1 MQEEGNKMKNL
12 QQNEQNKKF
21 QKSLEELI
29 DATYYCKR
37 NNIHFR
43 TLDEDK
49 ICDIYYNI
57 YHNVFTNLDPGVN
70 ECIQIQDEESGNL
83 SVRDIKN
90 NPWLLKER
98 IEDIIAKLTNE
109 ADGDYSITLAN
120 RLHTWRDWKGLDMKK
135 FYNDLLSDNF
145 NNKDLKNSSR
155 YVVVSELCGY
165 VLEDFLTVYIDRLK
179 QIKNKKEFKKQFVY
193 FIAFINDVKRERDPF
208 TATFTEKSR
217 KIVDDFIDKHYK
229 ILFDIRFIKKELNG
243 HNLQIG
249 DIMYVKL
256 YNSYD
261 LKSKNYGKC
270 GFMDKLNS
278 ISHFY
283 YCLHNCRGIDRLFRF
298 NYFIESR
305 FSSEYSGDKKII
317 L

>member
-1 MQEEGNKMKNL
+1 MKKL
-12 QQNEQNKKF
+12 QQNEQNEKF

-29 DATYYCKR
+29 DATYYCKS

-43 TLDEDK
+43 TLDENK
-49 ICDIYYNI
+49 VFDIYYDVF
-57 YHNVFTNLDPGVN
+57 HNVFTNLDPGVN
-70 ECIQIQDEESGNL
+70 QCIQIQDEESGNL
-83 SVRDIKN
+83 SLRDIKN
-90 NPWLLKER
+90 NPWLLKEK
-98 IEDIIAKLTNE
+98 IEDIIAKITNE
-109 ADGDYSITLAN
+109 ANGDCSITLAN
-120 RLHTWRDWKGLDMKK
+120 RLHTWRGWKGLNMKE
-135 FYNDLLSDNF
+135 FYNDLLSENF

-155 YVVVSELCGY
+155 YVVVSELYGY
-165 VLEDFLTVYIDRLK
+165 LLEDLVTVYVDRLE
-179 QIKNKKEFKKQFVY
+179 QIKDKKEFKKQFVY
-193 FIAFINDVKRERDPF
+193 FAAFINDVKRERDLF
-208 TATFTEKSR
+208 IATFTEKSR

-243 HNLQIG
+243 YNLQIG

-283 YCLHNCRGIDRLFRF
+283 YCLQNCRGIDRLFRF

-305 FSSEYSGDKKII
+305 FSPEYSGDKKII

>member
-1 MQEEGNKMKNL
+1 MQKEGNKMKKL
-12 QQNEQNKKF
+12 QQNEQNEKF

-29 DATYYCKR
+29 DAIHFCKS

-43 TLDEDK
+43 TLDENK
-49 ICDIYYNI
+49 VCDIYYDVF
-57 YHNVFTNLDPGVN
+57 HNVFTNLDPGVN
-70 ECIQIQDEESGNL
+70 QCIQIQDEESGNL
-83 SVRDIKN
+83 SLRDIKN
-90 NPWLLKER
+90 NPWLLKEK
-98 IEDIIAKLTNE
+98 IEDIITKLTNE
-109 ADGDYSITLAN
+109 ANGDCSIILAN
-120 RLHTWRDWKGLDMKK
+120 RLHTWRGWKGLDMKE
-135 FYNDLLSDNF
+135 FYNDLLSENF

-155 YVVVSELCGY
+155 YIVVSELYGY
-165 VLEDFLTVYIDRLK
+165 LLEDLVTVYVDRLER
-179 QIKNKKEFKKQFVY
+179 IKDKKEFKKQFVY
-193 FIAFINDVKRERDPF
+193 FAAFINDVKRERNPF
-208 TATFTEKSR
+208 IATFTEKSR

-249 DIMYVKL
+249 DVMYVKL
-256 YNSYD
+256 YDSYD

-283 YCLHNCRGIDRLFRF
+283 YCLYNCRGIDRLFRF

-305 FSSEYSGDKKII
+305 FSPEYSGDKKII

>member
-1 MQEEGNKMKNL
+1 MKNL
-12 QQNEQNKKF
+12 PQNENLKR
-21 QKSLEELI
+21 SLEELI
-29 DATYYCKR
+29 DATHYCKR
-37 NNIHFR
+37 SNIYFR
-43 TLDEDK
+43 TLDENE

-57 YHNVFTNLDPGVN
+57 YHNVFTNLDPGVDQ
-70 ECIQIQDEESGNL
+70 CIQIQDERFGDL

-90 NPWLLKER
+90 NPYLLKEK
-98 IEDIIAKLTNE
+98 IENIIAQLTDEGCN
-109 ADGDYSITLAN
+109 DYCVTLAN
-120 RLHTWRDWKGLDMKK
+120 RLHTWRNWKGLDMKK
-135 FYNDLLSDNF
+135 FYNNLFSENF
-145 NNKDLKNSSR
+145 NNKDLKNSNR
-155 YVVVSELCGY
+155 YIVVSELCGY
-165 VLEDFLTVYIDRLK
+165 TLEDIITVYIDRLK
-179 QIKNKKEFKKQFVY
+179 QIKDKKEFKKQFVY

-217 KIVDDFIDKHYK
+217 KLVDEFIDQHYR
-229 ILFDIRFIKKELNG
+229 ILYNIRFIKKELNK

-249 DIMYVKL
+249 DIMYINL

>member
-1 MQEEGNKMKNL
+1 MKKL
-12 QQNEQNKKF
+12 QQNEQNEKF

-29 DATYYCKR
+29 DATYYCKS

-43 TLDEDK
+43 TLDENK
-49 ICDIYYNI
+49 VFDIYYDVF
-57 YHNVFTNLDPGVN
+57 HNVFTNLDPGVN
-70 ECIQIQDEESGNL
+70 QCIQIQDEESGNL
-83 SVRDIKN
+83 SLRDIKN
-90 NPWLLKER
+90 NPWLLKEK
-98 IEDIIAKLTNE
+98 IEDIIAKITNE
-109 ADGDYSITLAN
+109 ANGDCSIILAN
-120 RLHTWRDWKGLDMKK
+120 RLHTWRGWKCFDMKE
-135 FYNDLLSDNF
+135 FYNDLLSENF

-155 YVVVSELCGY
+155 YVVVSELYGY
-165 VLEDFLTVYIDRLK
+165 LLEDLVTVYVDRLE
-179 QIKNKKEFKKQFVY
+179 QIKDKKEFKKQFVY
-193 FIAFINDVKRERDPF
+193 FAAFINDVKRERNPF
-208 TATFTEKSR
+208 IATFTEKSR

-249 DIMYVKL
+249 DVMYVKL

-305 FSSEYSGDKKII
+305 FSPEYSGDKKII